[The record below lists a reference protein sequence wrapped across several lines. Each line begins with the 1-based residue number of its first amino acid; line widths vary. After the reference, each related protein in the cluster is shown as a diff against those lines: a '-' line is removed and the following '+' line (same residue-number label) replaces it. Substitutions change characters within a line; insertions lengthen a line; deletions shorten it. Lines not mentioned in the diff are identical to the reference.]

1 MGLAKGRAQRHRA
14 LHVRVMRYSSNPP
27 ALGAPSS
34 PAPAAGIAIVTA
46 EARPARGGWPPTHA
60 WMLLV
65 HDWLTADLNEMLP
78 AADLNI
84 ITSNSETE

>member
-46 EARPARGGWPPTHA
+46 EARPARGGGHAPTHA
-60 WMLLV
+60 YRMA
-65 HDWLTADLNEMLP
+65 HP
-78 AADLNI
+78 RYGPI
-84 ITSNSETE
+84 